1 MYTAVFFPWQVDD
14 TDKEAC
20 DLPFLF
26 SIGAQKVISSVNNLF
41 EEYFGSKITPVAL
54 SQHEIR
60 WLMILILH
68 LMSQESIRPISV
80 TYQMESNAMKMDL
93 TLSVPELSEIWTKYE

>member
-1 MYTAVFFPWQVDD
+1 MYTAVFFSWQVDD
-14 TDKEAC
+14 TAKEAF

-26 SIGAQKVISSVNNLF
+26 SIGAQKVLSSVNNLF
-41 EEYFGSKITPVAL
+41 EEYFGCKIMPVVL

-68 LMSQESIRPISV
+68 LMSQESYRPIHV

-93 TLSVPELSEIWTKYE
+93 TFSVALLRAKWTK